1 MLFQFY
7 SLFNLWVFHENVS
20 FPKVLKELMFQLVL
34 MFLWS
39 VVMVKSESVPV
50 WSYTVVKSII
60 VSVYGQFL

>member
-1 MLFQFY
+1 M
-7 SLFNLWVFHENVS
+7 FHENVS